1 MFQLLEKDFA
11 ATQILQ
17 FVRSAATSL
26 CALDFFNLTSN
37 CLESIVFKL
46 SDMKLALIINSITLV
61 NLNLS

>member
-26 CALDFFNLTSN
+26 CALGFFNLTSN
-37 CLESIVFKL
+37 LESIVFKL
-46 SDMKLALIINSITLV
+46 SDMKRALIINSITLV